1 MLQDIGTPNEAYTRF
16 SYGIPS
22 DVTRKKY
29 SRGLVLFLDHSSF
42 EGSNIEQKAQN
53 FYDFCNEN

>member
-16 SYGIPS
+16 SDGIPS

-42 EGSNIEQKAQN
+42 EGSNIEQKVRT
-53 FYDFCNEN
+53 FMTFV